1 MHGNNMANANANA
14 NAMANANAIESIDLN
29 IENYDLPD
37 LLALFKLD
45 YEFTAEDLKRV
56 KKTVM
61 QTHPDKSALD
71 KKYFLFF
78 TSAYKIIFSIYEF
91 RHKSSAKQS
100 TEYTVEKDEATE
112 YLLVHNLQKKP
123 NFNKIFNDLFEKH
136 RLKDDETENGYGAWI
151 QSEENMDT
159 RSTTLSQMN
168 ATFEQKKREVKELIP
183 FKEVEELGQSSAGQ
197 FDLTRDKPEYYTSA
211 LFSSLQ
217 YEDLKKAHVESVI
230 PVTHDDYLARPKFK
244 NVMEMQADPTYN
256 DTQPLSLDQAKNYL
270 QQRQS
275 YQAQNDVQRAYKLAK
290 QDECA
295 RKANQGWMSGFK
307 QITG

>member
-1 MHGNNMANANANA
+1 MSAVADSMSG
-14 NAMANANAIESIDLN
+14 IDLN
-29 IENYDLPD
+29 IENYDLND

-45 YEFTAEDLKRV
+45 FDFNEDDLKRV
-56 KKTVM
+56 KKMVM

-71 KKYFLFF
+71 KTYFLFF
-78 TSAYKIIFSIYEF
+78 SSAYKIIFSIHDF
-91 RHKSSAKQS
+91 RHKSSKHQS
-100 TEYTVEKDEATE
+100 TEYTVEKDEE
-112 YLLVHNLQKKP
+112 KELLLKDLQQKP
-123 NFNKIFNDLFEKH
+123 NFNKIFNELFEKH
-136 RLKDDETENGYGAWI
+136 RIKDDENETGYGDWI
-151 QSEENMDT
+151 KSGENMDT
-159 RSTTLSQMN
+159 RTTTMGQMN

-183 FKEVEELGQSSAGQ
+183 FKEIEELGQSSSGQ

-230 PVTHDDYLARPKFK
+230 PVTQEDYLARPKYK
-244 NVMEMQADPTYN
+244 NVMELQADPTYN
-256 DTQPLSLDQAKNYL
+256 DTKPLSLSQAKDYL

-290 QDECA
+290 QDEIS

-307 QITG
+307 QITGL

>member
-1 MHGNNMANANANA
+1 MANGAGSASA
-14 NAMANANAIESIDLN
+14 CGAEGGAMAHIDLN
-29 IENYDLPD
+29 IENYDLTD

-45 YEFTAEDLKRV
+45 FEFDAEDLKRV

-78 TSAYKIIFSIYEF
+78 TSAYKIIFSIHEF
-91 RHKSSAKQS
+91 RHKSSKYQS
-100 TEYTVEKDEATE
+100 TEYSVEKDEQKE
-112 YLLVHNLQKKP
+112 LLLKEVQKKP
-123 NFNKIFNDLFEKH
+123 NFNKIFNELFEKH
-136 RLKDDETENGYGAWI
+136 RIKDDENETGYGEWI
-151 QSEENMDT
+151 KSGENMDT
-159 RSTTLSQMN
+159 RTTTMGQMN

-183 FKEVEELGQSSAGQ
+183 YRDVEEMGQNSTGQ

-230 PVTHDDYLARPKFK
+230 PVTHEDYLARPKFK
-244 NVMEMQADPTYN
+244 NVLEMQADPAYN
-256 DTQPLSLDQAKNYL
+256 DTKPLSLSQSKDYL

-290 QDECA
+290 QDEIVH
-295 RKANQGWMSGFK
+295 KANQGWMSGFK
-307 QITG
+307 QISM